1 MEQARYGWFLGEVA
15 RWASVDPSVIGL
27 VALGSAAN
35 RSHAPDEWSDH
46 DLWVVTLEGATAALR
61 RDPSWLPDSE
71 RIVGWFAETKHGR
84 SAVYDDGHLVEVAIF
99 EDSELEIARAN
110 DFTVLYDAGGIE
122 TRLASI
128 SERTTAE
135 GGNGVEHAVGRF
147 VVEMIIGLG
156 RLGRGELL
164 SANELIRGR
173 AVTSLLR
180 SVSAWSSSDS
190 EVLDN
195 LDPHRRF
202 ELAYPGIAERIERS
216 LGRPLIEVAR
226 SLVETADDVLPNE
239 LLRRSVVEVLDHRIK
254 AVRATR
260 ADPTQGS

>member
-1 MEQARYGWFLGEVA
+1 
-15 RWASVDPSVIGL
+15 
-27 VALGSAAN
+27 
-35 RSHAPDEWSDH
+35 
-46 DLWVVTLEGATAALR
+46 
-61 RDPSWLPDSE
+61 
-71 RIVGWFAETKHGR
+71 
-84 SAVYDDGHLVEVAIF
+84 
-99 EDSELEIARAN
+99 
-110 DFTVLYDAGGIE
+110 
-122 TRLASI
+122 
-128 SERTTAE
+128 
-135 GGNGVEHAVGRF
+135 VEHAVGRF

-216 LGRPLIEVAR
+216 LGRPLIEVAQ